1 VLSQPDRILAEAH
14 DFDAD
19 RAEEWIREFENYYD
33 VVRGLTKA
41 LVLALSGIAAGS
53 AFQVALLADIRV
65 AHPGVRMG
73 QPEINCRKAPL
84 AMRLNKSLAARDDRG
99 WIPRVDRR
107 RDSRAPQIVCFRRT
121 GPEDR

>member
-1 VLSQPDRILAEAH
+1 MLSQPDRILAEAH

-41 LVLALSGIAAGS
+41 LALALNGIAAGS

-73 QPEINCRKAPL
+73 QPEINSGFRASIDAAIRAHRRSYASGEPARKIDEFFAH
-84 AMRLNKSLAARDDRG
+84 
-99 WIPRVDRR
+99 
-107 RDSRAPQIVCFRRT
+107 RAGNTV
-121 GPEDR
+121 G